1 MNTDLTE
8 KLEQLEAY
16 LGIDYYGDANY
27 VMELLKEA
35 KNLAINYTRCCETLK
50 DKKKITFDEWLGKWD
65 WERIGSSYTFK
76 RGESY
81 TDAESLM
88 ISYKKEY
95 SL

>member
-35 KNLAINYTRCCETLK
+35 KNLAINYTRCCETLNK
-50 DKKKITFDEWLGKWD
+50 ERPKTTSTLYPIKEKKCFWCGN
-65 WERIGSSYTFK
+65 K
-76 RGESY
+76 R
-81 TDAESLM
+81 
-88 ISYKKEY
+88 
-95 SL
+95 